1 VADLDIDTAMRDA
14 AFQRVRLL
22 DRMYGTIPYA
32 KLAEGFDFAGQRV
45 PLIDPGRGI
54 HKPRAMPFLLSI
66 RTVFPRPGRRV
77 WYDDQR
83 EIHQRIY
90 QADETFGYDFM
101 GNDPAAAHN
110 RWLREAMLDRVP
122 IVYFLGVAPAR
133 YQAIVFTYIVD
144 WDAASLRAQ
153 IAFGTEQRLIVPQS
167 SALATGPGVSDP
179 GASYEGDLPS
189 SEERRYALRTTK
201 QRLHQ
206 ASFREAVFEA
216 YRGRCAFSGLPEPL
230 LLDAAH
236 IVADLDEQW
245 GQPLVTNGL
254 PLSKV
259 HHAAFDA
266 HLIGVDPD
274 YGIHVSDRLLARHDG
289 EILRA
294 LKALNGSALRLP
306 RRERDAPSR
315 ERLAMRY
322 DLFKSVSP

>member
-1 VADLDIDTAMRDA
+1 VADLEFDIAMREA
-14 AFQRVRLL
+14 AFRRVKLL
-22 DRMYGTIPYA
+22 DQMYGTVPA
-32 KLAEGFDFAGQRV
+32 SKLAEGFEFRGERV

-66 RTVFPRPGRRV
+66 RTVFPRPGRKV

-83 EIHQRIY
+83 EIHQRIF

-101 GNDPAAAHN
+101 GKDPAAAHN
-110 RWLREAMLDRVP
+110 RWLREAMLASIP
-122 IVYFLGVAPAR
+122 IIYFLGIGPAR
-133 YQAIVFTYIVD
+133 YQAIVPTFIVG
-144 WDAASLRAQ
+144 WEAENLRAQ
-153 IAFGTEQRLIVPQS
+153 IAFGAEHRLIEGERGASPAQR
-167 SALATGPGVSDP
+167 GVSDP
-179 GASYEGDLPS
+179 GAAYEGAPPS
-189 SEERRYALRTTK
+189 PAERRYALRTMK

-206 ASFREAVFEA
+206 ASFREAVLEA

-236 IVADLDEQW
+236 IVTDLDERW

-274 YGIHVSDRLLARHDG
+274 YRIHVSDRLLARHDG

-294 LKALNGSALRLP
+294 LKGLNGSTIGLP
-306 RRERDAPSR
+306 RREQDAPSR
-315 ERLAMRY
+315 ERLEIRFAQ
-322 DLFKSVSP
+322 L